1 MKKFLSV
8 ILCAVFLLT
17 LCACGGKPQNM
28 SDAMYQIGLNALS
41 VADQYIAGKITGDEA
56 YDRLGEYKTQATAQ
70 TDQEERDLG
79 VTSLYQS
86 EYDGDASVE
95 IDVFLLYSVVERAKQ
110 GDGTMSEVMER
121 RDALAED
128 LGK

>member
-86 EYDGDASVE
+86 EYDGDASVG
-95 IDVFLLYSVVERAKQ
+95 IDVFLLYSVVGRAKQ
-110 GDGTMSEVMER
+110 GDGTMSDVMER
-121 RDALAED
+121 RDALAGD